1 MALTSKS
8 TDLTPKIVTLLG
20 GQRAFKRKPKTQ
32 KQLQD
37 VLRKGLS
44 FGSFD
49 ALRVTLDVPAE
60 RLAEVVGVAPR
71 TLTRRKA
78 SQQLTSIESDRL
90 YRVAYVTLTAAET
103 LGTIEKARE
112 WLHAPNRALGGG
124 SPMSLLDT
132 EIGEQQ
138 VEELLQRIEYGVF
151 S

>member
-1 MALTSKS
+1 MANTKTIDRTS
-8 TDLTPKIVTLLG
+8 KIVTLLG
-20 GQRAFKRKPKTQ
+20 GGRTFKQKPKNRN
-32 KQLQD
+32 QLQA
-37 VLRKGLS
+37 VLRKGLP
-44 FGSFD
+44 FGTFD
-49 ALRVTLDVPAE
+49 ALRAALDVPAE
-60 RLAEVVGVAPR
+60 ELANVLGVATR

-90 YRVAYVTLTAAET
+90 YRIAHVTLAASET
-103 LGTIEKARE
+103 LGSLTRARE

-138 VEELLQRIEYGVF
+138 VEELLERIEYGVY